1 MQPKLERRRLSYKEQ
16 LEFDRMEETI
26 LEKETELGGLEAHSA
41 RPEIVSN
48 SVELLKTTE
57 RMGELQAE
65 IERLYAR
72 WAELE
77 EKGGAKRS

>member
-1 MQPKLERRRLSYKEQ
+1 
-16 LEFDRMEETI
+16 
-26 LEKETELGGLEAHSA
+26 
-41 RPEIVSN
+41 
-48 SVELLKTTE
+48 LKTTG